1 MFLSLKIQD
10 RNQKLRVHPKLK
22 KMEDCLEKNGDRAK
36 TANSEK

>member
-22 KMEDCLEKNGDRAK
+22 KMEDCLEKK
-36 TANSEK
+36 W